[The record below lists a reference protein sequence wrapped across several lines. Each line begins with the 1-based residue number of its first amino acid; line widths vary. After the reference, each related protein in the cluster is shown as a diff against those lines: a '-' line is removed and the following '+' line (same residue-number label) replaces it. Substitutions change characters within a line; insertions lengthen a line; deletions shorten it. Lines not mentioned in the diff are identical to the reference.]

1 MQQVLLNIILNALD
15 AMQNTQAERPRVLR
29 LSCGDA
35 ADSPLAAA
43 PPPGSVAAADLLYI
57 EITDSGCG
65 MDDATLKRIYEPFF
79 TTKPV
84 GVGTGM
90 GLAMAYGAIG
100 NHHGWIQVS
109 SKVGEGTT
117 FVVFLPRVQDKAKP
131 PKAENI

>member
-1 MQQVLLNIILNALD
+1 
-15 AMQNTQAERPRVLR
+15 
-29 LSCGDA
+29 
-35 ADSPLAAA
+35 
-43 PPPGSVAAADLLYI
+43 
-57 EITDSGCG
+57 

-100 NHHGWIQVS
+100 NHHGWIQVA

-117 FVVFLPRVQDKAKP
+117 FVVFLPRVPDKAKP